1 MKVVVLLIIV
11 YCISD
16 NCHSQ
21 LIAENKIDSM
31 TLTISYDNNKHV
43 LRACFTNLSNSVVI
57 LPWQEQLPY
66 IEFDTDTA
74 RFSILL
80 GNNIGITAIGLQ
92 DCIPTFTFES
102 NNIELK
108 PKETTCKVIELKC
121 MISKEDLINN
131 NFVFAIYSFFK
142 YEITGLKELFLV
154 SNDLTFETNKWVNSK
169 EKSR

>member
-1 MKVVVLLIIV
+1 MHRKMKNVVLSVIICLV
-11 YCISD
+11 SNSYFGQKSMG
-16 NCHSQ
+16 Q
-21 LIAENKIDSM
+21 EIDSM
-31 TLTISYDNNKHV
+31 TLTISYDKNTHV
-43 LRACFTNLSNSVVI
+43 LNACFTNLSNSVVI

-66 IEFDTDTA
+66 VEFDSDTA

-80 GNNIGITAIGLQ
+80 GNKNGIAAIGLQ

-108 PKETTCKVIELKC
+108 PKETTCKVIVLKC

-131 NFVFAIYSFFK
+131 NFIFAIYSFFK

-154 SNDLTFETNKWVNSK
+154 SNDLIFETN
-169 EKSR
+169 

>member
-1 MKVVVLLIIV
+1 MHKKMKVVVLLIIV

-31 TLTISYDNNKHV
+31 TLTISYDKNKHV
-43 LRACFTNLSNSVVI
+43 LHACFTNLSNSVVI

-66 IEFDTDTA
+66 VEFDSDTA

-80 GNNIGITAIGLQ
+80 GNKNGIAAIGLQ
-92 DCIPTFTFES
+92 ECIPSFTFES

-154 SNDLTFETNKWVNSK
+154 SNDLTFETNK
-169 EKSR
+169 

>member
-1 MKVVVLLIIV
+1 MQRKLKNVVLSVILCLV
-11 YCISD
+11 SNSYFGQKSMG
-16 NCHSQ
+16 Q
-21 LIAENKIDSM
+21 EIDSM

-80 GNNIGITAIGLQ
+80 GNNIGIAAIGLQ
-92 DCIPTFTFES
+92 DCIPSFTFES

-108 PKETTCKVIELKC
+108 PKETSCKVIELDW
-121 MISKEDLINN
+121 MISKEDLKNN
-131 NFVFAIYSFFK
+131 NLLFAIYSFFK
-142 YEITGLKELFLV
+142 WENLELKEYFLA
-154 SNDLTFETNKWVNSK
+154 SNNLTFKTN
-169 EKSR
+169 

>member
-1 MKVVVLLIIV
+1 MHKKMKVVVLLIIV

-31 TLTISYDNNKHV
+31 TLTISYDKNKHV
-43 LRACFTNLSNSVVI
+43 LNACFTNLSNSVVI

-66 IEFDTDTA
+66 IEFDSDTA
-74 RFSILL
+74 RFSILV
-80 GNNIGITAIGLQ
+80 GNKNGIAAIGLQ

-102 NNIELK
+102 KNIELK

-154 SNDLTFETNKWVNSK
+154 SNDLTFETN
-169 EKSR
+169 